1 MVSGAPGSAR
11 PWRSAAVPVQR
22 PSLAMMILVGM
33 VLVAFSLVL
42 PNPVGQIIGWAG
54 YAIGFLGWLGLPVC
68 SVLLGARVFI
78 DQEEQ

>member
-1 MVSGAPGSAR
+1 
-11 PWRSAAVPVQR
+11 
-22 PSLAMMILVGM
+22 M